1 MIRKNPSLKKCQ
13 LILFFLALCFL
24 SGCSFKEI
32 EKSAFIAGIGI
43 DPSENSER
51 PYKVSLKIFNQTGT
65 VKDNPEPSYIYVS
78 EEGKSITDA
87 IRLLETKV
95 DKRLEFGHL
104 KIILLGEDA
113 IKELQITDML
123 DFLMR
128 RPDIQLI
135 SWVMVGRP
143 SAEKVLQMVPETET
157 AAYPSLYNYFDLNA
171 NESPYIITT
180 YLFEFRRQFLEK
192 GVEPVIPIIEI
203 EQGQFVV
210 DKAIVIGEN
219 KTFLEL
225 DSLDTK
231 IFNILLNRAVKA
243 DLIVEHED
251 ELFMVEL
258 DRFNMDYQAVEN
270 ADGTVTLKITFD
282 AKGLITESKNPLDV
296 ENLPK
301 FTEWTEAKATEDGKK
316 FLSKLKEGGFDP
328 IGFGLY
334 YKGSKLH
341 NELMDYD
348 EWKKQYKNAKIE
360 FNINLNLTGT
370 GQLG

>member
-1 MIRKNPSLKKCQ
+1 MRRIHYSFNKYLP
-13 LILFFLALCFL
+13 IFFLFIVFFL
-24 SGCSFKEI
+24 SGCTFKVI
-32 EKSAFIAGIGI
+32 EKGSFIAGIGI
-43 DPSENSER
+43 DASDNSEK
-51 PYKVSLKIFNQTGT
+51 PYKVSLKIFNPTGT
-65 VKDNPEPSYIYVS
+65 IKQSPEPNYIYVS

-87 IRLLETKV
+87 IRLIETKI

-104 KIILLGEDA
+104 KIIILGEDA
-113 IKELQITDML
+113 IKKLQITDML

-143 SAEKVLQMVPETET
+143 SAEEVLQMVPKTET

-171 NESPYIITT
+171 NESPYIVTT
-180 YLFEFRRQFLEK
+180 YLFEFRRQFKEQ
-192 GVEPVIPIIEI
+192 GVDPLLPIIEI
-203 EQGQFVV
+203 EQSQY
-210 DKAIVIGEN
+210 KINKSIVIGEN

-225 DSLDTK
+225 DSLETK
-231 IFNILLNRAVKA
+231 IFNIMLNRAEKA

-251 ELFMVEL
+251 DLFMIEL
-258 DRFNMDYQAVEN
+258 NRFNMDYKAVEN
-270 ADGTVTLKITFD
+270 MDGTVTLKINFD
-282 AKGLITESKNPLDV
+282 GKGLITESKNPLDIKRLDHFNQWAD
-296 ENLPK
+296 E
-301 FTEWTEAKATEDGKK
+301 KATENGRK
-316 FLSKLKEGGFDP
+316 FLSKLIEGGFDP

-341 NELMDYD
+341 NELMEYE

-360 FNINLNLTGT
+360 ININIDLLGT

>member
-1 MIRKNPSLKKCQ
+1 MRRKHPSLEKYKFF
-13 LILFFLALCFL
+13 LFILALCFL

-43 DPSENSER
+43 DSSENSEK
-51 PYKVSLKIFNQTGT
+51 PYKVSLKIFNPTGT

-104 KIILLGEDA
+104 KVIVLGEDA
-113 IKELQITDML
+113 IKELHITDML

-143 SAEKVLQMVPETET
+143 SAEKVLQMVPKTET

-180 YLFEFRRQFLEK
+180 YLFEFRRQFSEK
-192 GVEPVIPIIEI
+192 GVEPVLPIIEI
-203 EQGQFVV
+203 EQGQFLI

-225 DSLDTK
+225 DSMDTK

-251 ELFMVEL
+251 ELFMIEL
-258 DRFNMDYQAVEN
+258 DRFNMDYEAIEN
-270 ADGTVTLKITFD
+270 TDGTVTIKIDFD
-282 AKGLITESKNPLDV
+282 AKGLITESKNPLDI
-296 ENLPK
+296 ENLDQY
-301 FTEWTEAKATEDGKK
+301 TQWAEAKATEDGKE
-316 FLSKLKEGGFDP
+316 FLSKLTEGGFDP
-328 IGFGLY
+328 IGFGLN
-334 YKGSKLH
+334 YKGTKLH
-341 NELMDYD
+341 NQLMDYED
-348 EWKKQYKNAKIE
+348 WKKAYKNAKIE
-360 FNINLNLTGT
+360 IKIHFNLMGT